1 MSKRR
6 NTLPVS
12 IQMLGALAFGI
23 LLGVFAPAAASKLSF
38 VPTIFAHA
46 VKMVVMP
53 IILLSVT
60 LGVYRAASHQTK
72 LGKAALL
79 SMAFFAVATVFA
91 AVLGLG
97 LNVLF
102 HPAADAHLVQ
112 TAALPKNLA
121 AGIDWTKFVVDLVP
135 ANVVAA
141 LAADNALPVLVFGAL
156 LGAALAASGESAA
169 PMIRVIDSMM
179 AALFK
184 MVEWVVAISPMA
196 ILSAIATLL
205 ASKGLGALLPL
216 VKLLGVAYL
225 GLAVLAAVLTGIIKA
240 AGYSPRHIIRHVS
253 QPLILAFTTR
263 SSEIT
268 FPIHLRKLTEIGVP
282 QPIVATILPLSYVF
296 NRAGAVLYTALV
308 VGYLMDVY
316 HVGWSWQLALTIVAL
331 AVLMIDGAASV
342 PSGAVVAITVILS
355 AVGLPIEAITL
366 ILGVDAFFDMGR
378 TALNVYSS
386 TTAAVVAMKFSGPR
400 PSNSLE
406 GVPHGQEAIATSGVE
421 SSPGW

>member
-1 MSKRR
+1 
-6 NTLPVS
+6 
-12 IQMLGALAFGI
+12 MLGALALGI
-23 LLGVFAPAAASKLSF
+23 ISGLWMPEAVSKLAF
-38 VPTIFAHA
+38 IPTIFAHA

-60 LGVYRAASHQTK
+60 LGAHRTASQHAK
-72 LGKAALL
+72 LGRTALL
-79 SMAFFAVATVFA
+79 SICFFIAATVFA
-91 AVLGLG
+91 AGLG
-97 LNVLF
+97 LCLDALF
-102 HPAADAHLVQ
+102 RPGLDAHLVQ
-112 TAALPKNLA
+112 TAAMPKSLA
-121 AGIDWTKFVVDLVP
+121 AGVNWTQFIVDLIP
-135 ANVVAA
+135 ANVVAS

-156 LGAALAASGESAA
+156 LGSALAATGEAAA
-169 PMIRVIDSMM
+169 PMVRVIESLN

-184 MVEWVVAISPMA
+184 MVEWVVALSPLA
-196 ILSAIATLL
+196 IFSAIATLL
-205 ASKGLGALLPL
+205 ASKGLHALLPL

-225 GLAVLAAVLTGIIKA
+225 GLALLALVLTGIIRA
-240 AGYSPRHIIRHVS
+240 AGYSPRDVIKHVS

-268 FPIHLRKLTEIGVP
+268 FPIHLQKLTEMGVP

-296 NRAGAVLYTALV
+296 NRDGAVLYTALV

-316 HVGWSWQLALTIVAL
+316 HVAWSWHLALTIIVL
-331 AVLMIDGAASV
+331 SVLMIDGAASV

-386 TTAAVVAMKFSGPR
+386 TSAAAVATKFTSSGTVDRAGTVSRGALTMTEPDVDR
-400 PSNSLE
+400 VQAP
-406 GVPHGQEAIATSGVE
+406 IR
-421 SSPGW
+421 